1 MRTHIWKP
9 VIHKNTWC
17 WGKTH
22 TIVIRNGHGFVNV
35 SIENDNPQIA
45 LIHGVS
51 VTEDYRK
58 LGTGRTLMMEA
69 EAEAAEMGASRVCL
83 ATEPGSWMES
93 WYRRLG
99 YEFNSY
105 DENNLI
111 VLVKNL
117 EQFDK

>member
-22 TIVIRNGHGFVNV
+22 TIVIRGGHGLVNV
-35 SIENDNPQIA
+35 SVENDNPKVA

-58 LGTGRTLMMEA
+58 LGTGRALMMEA
-69 EAEAAEMGASRVCL
+69 EAEAVEMGARYTSL

-93 WYRRLG
+93 WYKRLG

>member
-1 MRTHIWKP
+1 MSNLVGKEDI
-9 VIHKNTWC
+9 VIHKNNWC

-22 TIVIRNGHGFVNV
+22 TIVIRGGHGLVNI
-35 SIENDNPQIA
+35 SIENDRPYIA

-58 LGTGRTLMMEA
+58 SGVGHTLLKLAETEA
-69 EAEAAEMGASRVCL
+69 VEMGAQYVSL

-93 WYRRLG
+93 WYKRLG
-99 YEFNSY
+99 YEFNTY

-111 VLVKNL
+111 ILVKNL
-117 EQFDK
+117 E